1 MIRKAISILMLTLLP
16 ILAQDFL
23 KGVKAEDLMLDR
35 IEAAPV
41 NIVKEIENS
50 YDNWFHP
57 TLFTAYSADSSVTAA
72 IIIDKSK
79 SKGIRIIDKIT
90 KTEKQIDKEHIE
102 DIAVSADGNYLAF
115 IEVLPLPEVLYRG
128 TPVYSNERLCVYNL
142 KTDDIE
148 TVVSIKGRNIYHS
161 WSPIGSYLGF
171 CYVNDKTG
179 QYEFCIFDAGHNETR
194 KLDSFLL
201 CDLWNFSWS
210 PNGEMIV
217 YTKPLKMDVYI
228 NEEVPLEAEI
238 FIVNRDGSG
247 KKQITNTSASE
258 LFVKWLPDGKK
269 IITGVVENPAE
280 EGYNPKYKYYLLK
293 KGKK

>member
-1 MIRKAISILMLTLLP
+1 
-16 ILAQDFL
+16 
-23 KGVKAEDLMLDR
+23 MLDR
-35 IEAAPV
+35 IEPV
-41 NIVKEIENS
+41 PAEITKEIEEDGS
-50 YDNWFHP
+50 IDYWYGP
-57 TLFTAYSADSSVTAA
+57 ILFTVYSPDSTMIA
-72 IIIDKSK
+72 KLLTGEK
-79 SKGIRIIDKIT
+79 SKGIQIIEA
-90 KTEKQIDKEHIE
+90 KTRNERLIIQGLMGAINW
-102 DIAVSADGNYLAF
+102 SADGNYLAF
-115 IEVLPLPEVLYRG
+115 IEYSPVPGELYRG
-128 TPVYSNERLCVYNL
+128 KPVYENENLCVYNL

-148 TVVSIKGRNIYHS
+148 TVVSVRGTIHHS
-161 WSPIGSYLGF
+161 WSPVNSYLGF
-171 CYVNDKTG
+171 SYVNDTTG
-179 QYEFCIFDAGHNETR
+179 QYDFCVFDAEHSDTR

-238 FIVNRDGSG
+238 FVVNRDGSG

-269 IITGVVENPAE
+269 IVTGVVENPVE

-293 KGKK
+293 KEE

>member
-1 MIRKAISILMLTLLP
+1 MIKKAINILMLTLLP
-16 ILAQDFL
+16 LLAQDFL

-90 KTEKQIDKEHIE
+90 KAEKRIDKEHIQ

-115 IEVLPLPEVLYRG
+115 IELLPVPGKLHRG
-128 TPVYSNERLCVYNL
+128 RPIYSYENLCVYNL
-142 KTDDIE
+142 RTDSIE
-148 TVVSIKGRNIYHS
+148 TLISIRGRCISHS
-161 WSPIGSYLGF
+161 WSSVGSYLGF
-171 CYVNDKTG
+171 SYVNDTTG
-179 QYEFCIFDAGHNETR
+179 QYDFCVFDAEHSDTR
-194 KLDSFLL
+194 KLDSFVL

-238 FIVNRDGSG
+238 FVVNRDGSG

-269 IITGVVENPAE
+269 IVTGVVENPVE

-293 KGKK
+293 KEE